1 MRSWSEVGDC
11 LVSSVVGYCIY
22 RIHNYCIIYVRIYIY
37 IDAFE
42 FTGIWLILYLLR
54 WTMEFLLQA
63 GWLRGFGMSG
73 LVILVALAMWYWLP
87 CRLLP
92 DWMLLHRS
100 LQCSADMQTVD
111 CCCISLKPFFIVLP
125 GVFMVAFLQNILGA
139 WLTPFAKKLLA
150 TRRKTVRIA
159 RGTRHCILSF
169 HAFPTFYI
177 LLLLFDCTFFC
188 RLDSNKKGT
197 EQN

>member
-1 MRSWSEVGDC
+1 
-11 LVSSVVGYCIY
+11 
-22 RIHNYCIIYVRIYIY
+22 
-37 IDAFE
+37 
-42 FTGIWLILYLLR
+42 
-54 WTMEFLLQA
+54 MEFLLQA

-73 LVILVALAMWYWLP
+73 LVILVALAMWYCMP

-177 LLLLFDCTFFC
+177 LLLLFDCTFFIIFLQAGLKQEGYRAKLGVAPWISLASAVC
-188 RLDSNKKGT
+188 FNDVV
-197 EQN
+197 